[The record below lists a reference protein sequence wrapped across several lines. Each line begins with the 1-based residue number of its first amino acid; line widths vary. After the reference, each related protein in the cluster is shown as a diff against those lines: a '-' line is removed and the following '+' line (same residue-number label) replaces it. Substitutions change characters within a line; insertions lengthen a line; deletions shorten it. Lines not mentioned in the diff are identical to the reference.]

1 MKKLFYLILLFS
13 FISCEDDS
21 MESCLDPACDLV
33 GQWDWTHTYGSIAG
47 STWTPET
54 ENVTRSLI
62 IDELTIRFF
71 EDGNEIEQFDYEV
84 FQTDTMFN
92 DSQLWTFIKYSN
104 KTRILEV
111 NDTNLAFRDLCTDC
125 YDDYYER

>member
-92 DSQLWTFIKYSN
+92 DSQLWTFIKILCSWQN
-104 KTRILEV
+104 KRSM
-111 NDTNLAFRDLCTDC
+111 
-125 YDDYYER
+125 